1 MESKKM
7 ENNPLFNL
15 KGKTAIITGSSRG
28 IGKAIAI
35 RMAQYGAKVMI
46 SSRKIDACNQVVDEI
61 KALGGEAYAQEC
73 NIASKEALQK
83 LCDVSHE
90 KLGKVDILVL
100 NAASNPYYGPLAKI
114 TDEAFD
120 KVMNN
125 NVKSNLWLSNMV
137 LPKMAETGGG
147 KAIVISSIAGIKG
160 SDVLGAYSISKTA
173 DLGLVRSL
181 AVEWGPKNITV
192 NALCPGIIKTDFA
205 KALWDNPEILE
216 SVEKNAPLKRIGT
229 PDEVAGA
236 AILLAS
242 SSGGFITG
250 QKIVMDGGVTIG
262 GI

>member
-61 KALGGEAYAQEC
+61 KALGGEAFAQEC
-73 NIASKEALQK
+73 NIASKEALQN
-83 LCDVSHE
+83 LCDVSYK

-205 KALWDNPEILE
+205 KALWDNPEILA

-229 PDEVAGA
+229 TDEVAGA

>member
-1 MESKKM
+1 M

-61 KALGGEAYAQEC
+61 KALGGEAFAQEC
-73 NIASKEALQK
+73 NIASKEALQN
-83 LCDVSHE
+83 LCDVSYK

-205 KALWDNPEILE
+205 KALWENPEVLA
-216 SVEKNAPLKRIGT
+216 SVEKDAPLQRIGT
-229 PDEVAGA
+229 TDEVAGA

-242 SSGGFITG
+242 NSGSFITG
-250 QKIVMDGGVTIG
+250 QKIVMDGGITIK
-262 GI
+262 

>member
-1 MESKKM
+1 M

-46 SSRKIDACNQVVDEI
+46 SSRKIDACNQVVEEI
-61 KALGGEAYAQEC
+61 KALGGEAFAQEC
-73 NIASKEALQK
+73 NIASKEALQN
-83 LCDVSHE
+83 LCDVSYK

-242 SSGGFITG
+242 SSGSFITG

>member
-73 NIASKEALQK
+73 NIASKEALQN
-83 LCDVSHE
+83 LCDVSYE

-120 KVMNN
+120 KIMNN

>member
-1 MESKKM
+1 MD
-7 ENNPLFNL
+7 NNPLFDL

-46 SSRKIDACNQVVDEI
+46 SSRKIDACNAVVEEI

-73 NIASKEALQK
+73 NIASKEALQN
-83 LCDVSHE
+83 LCDVSYE

-160 SDVLGAYSISKTA
+160 SNVLGAYSISKTA

-205 KALWDNPEILE
+205 KALWDNPEILA

-242 SSGGFITG
+242 SSGSFITG
-250 QKIVMDGGVTIG
+250 QKIVMDGGLTIG
-262 GI
+262 G

>member
-1 MESKKM
+1 MD
-7 ENNPLFNL
+7 NNPLFDL

-46 SSRKIDACNQVVDEI
+46 SSRKIDACNAVVEEI

-73 NIASKEALQK
+73 NIASKEALQN
-83 LCDVSHE
+83 LCDVSYE

-160 SDVLGAYSISKTA
+160 SNVLGAYSISKTA

-205 KALWDNPEILE
+205 KALWDNPEILA

-242 SSGGFITG
+242 SSGSFITG

>member
-1 MESKKM
+1 M

-61 KALGGEAYAQEC
+61 KALGGEAFAQEC
-73 NIASKEALQK
+73 NIASKEALQN
-83 LCDVSHE
+83 LCDVSYK

-242 SSGGFITG
+242 SSGSFITG

>member
-1 MESKKM
+1 M

-15 KGKTAIITGSSRG
+15 KGKTAVITGSSRG

-35 RMAQYGAKVMI
+35 RMSQYGAKVMI
-46 SSRKIDACNQVVDEI
+46 SSRKIDACNKVVDEI

-73 NIASKEALQK
+73 NISSKEALQN
-83 LCDVSHE
+83 LCDVSYE

-205 KALWDNPEILE
+205 RALWENPEILAN
-216 SVEKNAPLKRIGT
+216 VEKNAPLQRIGT
-229 PDEVAGA
+229 TDEVAGA

-242 SSGGFITG
+242 DSGSFITG
-250 QKIVMDGGVTIG
+250 QKIVMDGGVTIAG
-262 GI
+262 G

>member
-1 MESKKM
+1 MD
-7 ENNPLFNL
+7 NNPLFDL

-46 SSRKIDACNQVVDEI
+46 SSRKIDACNAVVEEI

-73 NIASKEALQK
+73 NIASKEALQN
-83 LCDVSHE
+83 LCDVSYE

-120 KVMNN
+120 KIMNN

-160 SDVLGAYSISKTA
+160 SNVLGAYSISKTA

-205 KALWDNPEILE
+205 KALWDNPEILA

-242 SSGGFITG
+242 SSGSFITG

>member
-15 KGKTAIITGSSRG
+15 KGKTAIITASSRG

-46 SSRKIDACNQVVDEI
+46 SSRKIDACNAVVEEI

-73 NIASKEALQK
+73 NIASKEALQN
-83 LCDVSHE
+83 LCDVSYE

-120 KVMNN
+120 KIMNN

>member
-1 MESKKM
+1 M

-73 NIASKEALQK
+73 NIASKEALQN
-83 LCDVSHE
+83 LCDVSYK

-242 SSGGFITG
+242 SSGSFITG

>member
-46 SSRKIDACNQVVDEI
+46 SSRKIDACNKVVDEI

-73 NIASKEALQK
+73 NIGNKDALQK
-83 LCDVSHE
+83 LCDVSYE

-192 NALCPGIIKTDFA
+192 NALRPGIIKTDFA
-205 KALWDNPEILE
+205 KALWENPEVLA
-216 SVEKNAPLKRIGT
+216 SVEKDAPLQRIGT
-229 PDEVAGA
+229 TDEVAGA

-242 SSGGFITG
+242 NSGSFITG
-250 QKIVMDGGVTIG
+250 QKIVMDGGITIK
-262 GI
+262 